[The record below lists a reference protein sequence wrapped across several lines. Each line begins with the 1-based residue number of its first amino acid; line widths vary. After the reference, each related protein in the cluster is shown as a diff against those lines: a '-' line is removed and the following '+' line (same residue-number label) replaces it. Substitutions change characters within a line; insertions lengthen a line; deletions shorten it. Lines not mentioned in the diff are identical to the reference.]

1 MKTITNENEFFI
13 SSKKKNKS
21 EFNAICIL
29 CFFAFTSDF
38 DSVIV
43 FD

>member
-1 MKTITNENEFFI
+1 MKNITKANEFFI
-13 SSKKKNKS
+13 SSKKNQNLMQ
-21 EFNAICIL
+21 FAFYV
-29 CFFAFTSDF
+29 FFAFTSDF